1 MPAPVLTRIRRS
13 AAVALVVP
21 LAAVALGACGHENDA
36 PEAADRKGPCPDVV
50 TASAFAVGRAPD
62 ADIMGAVDDM
72 MCDGEISEV
81 EDRCLR
87 SPWGRAVVAVPADEF
102 AATPEE
108 AVGAVAGPETVL
120 TQVVERRPRRARI
133 AVELDGATGVYDL
146 RRTPRG
152 WVAVAGEGCA
162 TGVAIEPRDLDD
174 LGPECRRA
182 QEEATPGE
190 DGRVVVGCLVE
201 NAEVP

>member
-1 MPAPVLTRIRRS
+1 VPAPVLTRIRRS

-21 LAAVALGACGHENDA
+21 LAAVALGACGHEDDA
-36 PEAADRKGPCPDVV
+36 RDAADRKGPCPDAV

-62 ADIMGAVDDM
+62 ADIVGAVDDM

-87 SPWGRAVVAVPADEF
+87 SPWGRAIDEAPADEY

-108 AVGAVAGPETVL
+108 AVAAVAGPATRITGTL
-120 TQVVERRPRRARI
+120 ARRPRTVRL
-133 AVELDGATGVYDL
+133 AVELDGATGVYDV

-152 WVAVAGEGCA
+152 WVVEAGEGCA
-162 TGVAIEPRDLDD
+162 SGAAVEPVDLGD
-174 LGPECRRA
+174 LGPECGGTLD
-182 QEEATPGE
+182 EATPDTD
-190 DGRVVVGCLVE
+190 DGAFVACIS
-201 NAEVP
+201 